1 MAVILLTSPPCS
13 SCHYIYDYSASHV
26 SEGLR
31 VKGLKSNLGERK
43 VNHKS
48 EVKSEII
55 DALFTNLG

>member
-13 SCHYIYDYSASHV
+13 SCHYSVSHV